1 MGYLDQNG
9 LLRHGSDDLKRYN
22 ATAKFGAEL
31 TKWLK
36 FNYSLRYVRQ
46 DLGRPTNFGGGLYER
61 IGRQTWP
68 NLPVYDENGYYFNG
82 NADTPAMSL
91 ALGGERDVQTDKVY
105 HQASLVF
112 EPVKNW
118 ITNVEFNYS
127 TNSIDTRE
135 TGLPTIT
142 TM

>member
-1 MGYLDQNG
+1 MVCSVA
-9 LLRHGSDDLKRYN
+9 GSDDPKRYN

-46 DLGRPTNFGGGLYER
+46 DLGRPTNFGVVCMEESVV
-61 IGRQTWP
+61 GRP
-68 NLPVYDENGYYFNG
+68 NLPVYDESGYYFNG

-135 TGLPTIT
+135 TGHRTIT
-142 TM
+142 TL